1 MDFVVTH
8 FLYIKTGGRSREEDN
23 ARSIPVFIKQRY
35 GVRHCLN
42 RTPGR
47 CVSRKLR
54 LAMQSLMKNMLSV
67 CYCNCKTV
75 HGKVFAKSGLSVQR

>member
-1 MDFVVTH
+1 MIPKDERKEQRRGQT
-8 FLYIKTGGRSREEDN
+8 LES
-23 ARSIPVFIKQRY
+23 ARPIPVFIKQRY

-42 RTPGR
+42 KTPGR

-54 LAMQSLMKNMLSV
+54 LAMQSRMKNMLSV

-75 HGKVFAKSGLSVQR
+75 HGKVFAKSVLSVQR